1 MSKRKEKTP
10 APLAD
15 WVVSLYDGGQVP
27 VPQARMERDKHGGY
41 TFTDR
46 VGPLHDFAPG
56 IAAHVRRVDAAPAPP
71 AETALAAVAARVEL
85 AAKRQNGKR

>member
-41 TFTDR
+41 TFTDSHTYTR
-46 VGPLHDFAPG
+46 TH
-56 IAAHVRRVDAAPAPP
+56 R
-71 AETALAAVAARVEL
+71 
-85 AAKRQNGKR
+85 